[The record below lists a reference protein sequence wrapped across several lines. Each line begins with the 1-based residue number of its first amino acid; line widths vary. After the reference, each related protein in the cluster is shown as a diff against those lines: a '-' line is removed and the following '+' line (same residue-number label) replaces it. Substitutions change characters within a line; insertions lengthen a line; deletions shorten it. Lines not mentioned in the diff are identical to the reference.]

1 MERVADVVRHRSNAG
16 TDIADRISMYR
27 HVKPKVLVPQIE
39 RVAKEVLKDL
49 GRIQTLSLEEKGR
62 RAGYL
67 KECLRFA
74 EGKPTLKDRL
84 PLLGRTRHDALAEAF
99 IRISGMHNEL
109 QALMRNPRRTS

>member
-1 MERVADVVRHRSNAG
+1 VAALPVRSGKSMERVADVVRHRSNAG

-67 KECLRFA
+67 KECL
-74 EGKPTLKDRL
+74 K
-84 PLLGRTRHDALAEAF
+84 
-99 IRISGMHNEL
+99 
-109 QALMRNPRRTS
+109 